1 MNKPCRSAPGR
12 SRKTA
17 VLASASA
24 LFLSSCQSSGPGSF
38 STRSESRALPT
49 MERIALS
56 ARNCWFRSGDSEFR
70 PYKLAPELN
79 SFSGRPR
86 ILIVSARDP
95 QGRPLAVVEGH
106 GDPATVDVYGPLLD
120 QSLGSRIK
128 ADVERWTGGSTDCK
142 STV

>member
-1 MNKPCRSAPGR
+1 
-12 SRKTA
+12 
-17 VLASASA
+17 
-24 LFLSSCQSSGPGSF
+24 
-38 STRSESRALPT
+38 

-142 STV
+142 STA